1 MDSNLKAGIEKAFLA
16 KTGMRGSAI
25 EDDGGCWFVEVEIE
39 IADAGPGADYH
50 RTFTVE
56 PLKGV
61 DFEFV
66 EI

>member
-16 KTGMRGSAI
+16 KTGMRGTAS
-25 EDDGGCWFVEVEIE
+25 ERDDCFWVEVEL
-39 IADAGPGADYH
+39 ADAGPGADYH

-56 PLKGV
+56 PLQGV

>member
-16 KTGMRGSAI
+16 KTGMRGTAG
-25 EDDGGCWFVEVEIE
+25 ERDDCFYVEVE
-39 IADAGPGADYH
+39 IADAGPDAQYH
-50 RTFTVE
+50 KTYTVE
-56 PLKGV
+56 PLQGV